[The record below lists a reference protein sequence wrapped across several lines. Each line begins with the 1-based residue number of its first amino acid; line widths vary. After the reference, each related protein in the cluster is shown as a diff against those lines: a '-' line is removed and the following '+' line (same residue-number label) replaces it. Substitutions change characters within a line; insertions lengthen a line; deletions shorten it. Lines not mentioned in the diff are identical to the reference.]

1 LKNVRG
7 FDYSA
12 SVSYAGLKTNGIS
25 PIWRRNK
32 RIKVEEIGEKGRLE
46 LIKIIRT
53 VFEEE
58 EVLKCNSE
66 QLDSLLRKIQTILDS
81 KTMSQNEESVK
92 AKEKSEQELKQLKTQ
107 YEKLL
112 VEQEKLKDKINTVQT
127 QNETTEDITINSE
140 SVTQQDKP
148 QSAFLNMKACSVGN
162 SRYKDKSESQGIK
175 IN

>member
-1 LKNVRG
+1 LKNIRG
-7 FDYSA
+7 FDYRA

-25 PIWRRNK
+25 PIWRRNEMDQG
-32 RIKVEEIGEKGRLE
+32 RRKGRLE

-58 EVLKCNSE
+58 VLKCNSE
-66 QLDSLLRKIQTILDS
+66 QLDSLLGKIQTILDS